1 MSDDHAFHL
10 TPLDVRSQEF
20 ARTLRGYDR
29 AQVDEF
35 KLAISEELERLLRDR
50 AQHEE
55 RLRGVQEQLRAFR
68 DRERAMNEALVA
80 AQQLRVDSREQ
91 AEREA
96 ELVLREARAEAE
108 RILER
113 AHQEEALVRERADGA
128 ARQFT
133 AYVASFR
140 TLAGA
145 PPGRGGR
152 ASAPDR
158 SRNIRLHRLKQFPG
172 NSVDRCSRLL
182 FDRIRRPPRSCG
194 ARSRLEPDVGII
206 LGTGLG
212 GLADE
217 IEVDASIP
225 YQESLPGFP
234 LSTVEI
240 TCGPAAARP
249 PGEAPGGGHAGPLSP
264 VRGLRPR

>member
-20 ARTLRGYDR
+20 ARALRGYDR

-55 RLRGVQEQLRAFR
+55 RLRGAQEQLRAFR

-113 AHQEEALVRERADGA
+113 AHQ
-128 ARQFT
+128 
-133 AYVASFR
+133 
-140 TLAGA
+140 
-145 PPGRGGR
+145 
-152 ASAPDR
+152 
-158 SRNIRLHRLKQFPG
+158 
-172 NSVDRCSRLL
+172 
-182 FDRIRRPPRSCG
+182 
-194 ARSRLEPDVGII
+194 
-206 LGTGLG
+206 
-212 GLADE
+212 
-217 IEVDASIP
+217 
-225 YQESLPGFP
+225 
-234 LSTVEI
+234 
-240 TCGPAAARP
+240 
-249 PGEAPGGGHAGPLSP
+249 
-264 VRGLRPR
+264 

>member
-20 ARTLRGYDR
+20 ARAMRGYDR

-55 RLRGVQEQLRAFR
+55 RLRSAQEQLRAYR

-108 RILER
+108 KILER
-113 AHQEEALVRERADGA
+113 AHQEEALVRERADGV

-140 TLAGA
+140 TL
-145 PPGRGGR
+145 
-152 ASAPDR
+152 
-158 SRNIRLHRLKQFPG
+158 
-172 NSVDRCSRLL
+172 
-182 FDRIRRPPRSCG
+182 
-194 ARSRLEPDVGII
+194 LERH
-206 LGTGLG
+206 LG
-212 GLADE
+212 
-217 IEVDASIP
+217 EVDGLQRRVRPDATTASND
-225 YQESLPGFP
+225 Q
-234 LSTVEI
+234 TVPI
-240 TCGPAAARP
+240 K
-249 PGEAPGGGHAGPLSP
+249 
-264 VRGLRPR
+264 PR

>member
-20 ARTLRGYDR
+20 TRALRGYDR
-29 AQVDEF
+29 NQVNEF

-55 RLRGVQEQLRAFR
+55 RLRGVQEQLRSFR

-96 ELVLREARAEAE
+96 ELVLREVRMEAE

-113 AHQEEALVRERADGA
+113 ARQEEALVRERTDSA

-133 AYVASFR
+133 SYVASFR
-140 TLAGA
+140 TL
-145 PPGRGGR
+145 
-152 ASAPDR
+152 
-158 SRNIRLHRLKQFPG
+158 
-172 NSVDRCSRLL
+172 
-182 FDRIRRPPRSCG
+182 
-194 ARSRLEPDVGII
+194 LERH
-206 LGTGLG
+206 LG
-212 GLADE
+212 
-217 IEVDASIP
+217 EVDGLQRRTSP
-225 YQESLPGFP
+225 EVTEPRGN
-234 LSTVEI
+234 
-240 TCGPAAARP
+240 AAT
-249 PGEAPGGGHAGPLSP
+249 GGTQ
-264 VRGLRPR
+264 